1 MVATA
6 LRAHPPSCF
15 RALSYVFSLHS
26 DVPALARHLDEAFAG
41 LREPE
46 ARPPMEHRYS
56 LASSGGGDGLIDVL
70 RHGSVVA
77 PAQQPADAVGWVVC
91 DVNRAAAEASGEHLL
106 FHAGALD
113 AGGIGVLVPGTSGS
127 GKSTLVAG
135 LTRAGLG
142 YLTDELVALDLSS
155 GHLLP
160 YPKPITIKRGSFDV
174 LPGMRPAAAVLG
186 ASATTA
192 GAFGATDDD
201 DRWACDEW
209 QVAVGARTRRRIG
222 HACPPRI
229 IVVPRYDPDAATG
242 LTPLSDT
249 EAFLYLALNAVNLL
263 PHAGPGVAAVGRLV
277 SDCHC
282 VALTTSDLD
291 EACALVLG
299 LVEEH
304 AARVG

>member
-1 MVATA
+1 MVTAA

-26 DVPALARHLDEAFAG
+26 EIPALAQHLDEAFAG
-41 LREPE
+41 LRETE

-56 LASSGGGDGLIDVL
+56 LASSGRGDGLIDVL

-106 FHAGALD
+106 FHSGALD

-174 LPGMRPAAAVLG
+174 LPGMRPAAA
-186 ASATTA
+186 AA
-192 GAFGATDDD
+192 GAAATATRTSGAAKGA
-201 DRWACDEW
+201 DRRSCDEW
-209 QVAVGARTRRRIG
+209 QVAVGSHERGRIG
-222 HACPPRI
+222 RACPPRI
-229 IVVPRYDPDAATG
+229 VVVPRYDPDAATA
-242 LTPLSDT
+242 LTSLSDT

-282 VALTTSDLD
+282 VALTMSDLD
-291 EACALVLG
+291 EACALVVG